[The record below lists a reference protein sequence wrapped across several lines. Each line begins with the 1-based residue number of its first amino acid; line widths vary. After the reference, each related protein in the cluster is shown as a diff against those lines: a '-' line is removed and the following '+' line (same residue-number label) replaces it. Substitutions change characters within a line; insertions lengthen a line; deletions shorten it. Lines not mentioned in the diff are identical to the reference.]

1 METLIKCLMPYQYAE
16 ALIEWGRNKMADAI
30 INTLMNMFDFLNDTL
45 ENCLKLLIVDPIDN
59 ADMSHLYDFLN
70 VSVEVFMAF
79 AFSLSAIFFLIGFYQ
94 DILERKGH
102 CDFSFIIVSFMKLG
116 LTQQVIKHSGEL
128 FVYIAKI
135 CNSIAEQISK
145 VEDASITSINLDTIH
160 ESLVK
165 LNLTELSTIQTEMFI
180 IKLIIYL
187 LYFAIIV
194 STYYRAIML
203 VLYRI
208 LAPLALAGIS
218 GKRGFDGC
226 KVFVKS
232 YITVCLQ
239 GTAII
244 LSFIAYKYLL
254 LDIMDMSVASFDYIW
269 KLVISTA
276 VLTSLVIGSQSFV
289 AKVVGD

>member
-1 METLIKCLMPYQYAE
+1 METLIRCILPYSVSE
-16 ALIEWGRNKMADAI
+16 PIIEWGRNKMADSI
-30 INTLMNMFDFLNDTL
+30 ISTLNNMFKFLNTIL

-59 ADMSHLYDFLN
+59 PDMSHLYEFLN

-79 AFSLSAIFFLIGFYQ
+79 AFAISAIYFLIGFYQ
-94 DILERKGH
+94 DILDRKGH

-116 LTQQVIKHSGEL
+116 LAQQVIKHSGEI

-145 VEDASITSINLDTIH
+145 IDNASITNIDLNAMHDQ
-160 ESLVK
+160 LVN
-165 LNLTELSTIQTEMFI
+165 LNLTELSTMQTELFI
-180 IKLIIYL
+180 IKLIVYL

-194 STYYRAIML
+194 STYYRAIIL

-208 LAPLALAGIS
+208 VAPLALACIS
-218 GKRGFDGC
+218 GKRGFEGC
-226 KVFVKS
+226 KGFVKS
-232 YITVCLQ
+232 YATVCLQ

-254 LDIMDMSVASFDYIW
+254 LDIMDMSIASFDYIW

-276 VLTSLVIGSQSFV
+276 VLTSLVIGSQAFV

>member
-1 METLIKCLMPYQYAE
+1 M
-16 ALIEWGRNKMADAI
+16 
-30 INTLMNMFDFLNDTL
+30 
-45 ENCLKLLIVDPIDN
+45 
-59 ADMSHLYDFLN
+59 
-70 VSVEVFMAF
+70 
-79 AFSLSAIFFLIGFYQ
+79 
-94 DILERKGH
+94 
-102 CDFSFIIVSFMKLG
+102 
-116 LTQQVIKHSGEL
+116 
-128 FVYIAKI
+128 
-135 CNSIAEQISK
+135 
-145 VEDASITSINLDTIH
+145 
-160 ESLVK
+160 
-165 LNLTELSTIQTEMFI
+165 QTEMFI

-194 STYYRAIML
+194 STYYSAIML

-289 AKVVGD
+289 AKVAGD

>member
-1 METLIKCLMPYQYAE
+1 METLIKCLLPYQYAE
-16 ALIEWGRNKMADAI
+16 PLIEWGRNKMADSI
-30 INTLMNMFDFLNDTL
+30 IKTLSKMFDFLNDTL

-102 CDFSFIIVSFMKLG
+102 CDFSFIVVSFMKLG
-116 LTQQVIKHSGEL
+116 LTQQIIKHSGEL

-145 VEDASITSINLDTIH
+145 VEDASITSIDLTTIH

-218 GKRGFDGC
+218 GKRGVDGC

>member
-1 METLIKCLMPYQYAE
+1 
-16 ALIEWGRNKMADAI
+16 
-30 INTLMNMFDFLNDTL
+30 
-45 ENCLKLLIVDPIDN
+45 
-59 ADMSHLYDFLN
+59 
-70 VSVEVFMAF
+70 
-79 AFSLSAIFFLIGFYQ
+79 
-94 DILERKGH
+94 
-102 CDFSFIIVSFMKLG
+102 MKLG

-135 CNSIAEQISK
+135 FNSIAEQISK
-145 VEDASITSINLDTIH
+145 VEDANITSID
-160 ESLVK
+160 
-165 LNLTELSTIQTEMFI
+165 LTELSTMQTVMFI
-180 IKLIIYL
+180 IKLIIYI

-239 GTAII
+239 RTAII

-254 LDIMDMSVASFDYIW
+254 LDIMDMSIASFDYIW

>member
-1 METLIKCLMPYQYAE
+1 
-16 ALIEWGRNKMADAI
+16 
-30 INTLMNMFDFLNDTL
+30 
-45 ENCLKLLIVDPIDN
+45 
-59 ADMSHLYDFLN
+59 
-70 VSVEVFMAF
+70 
-79 AFSLSAIFFLIGFYQ
+79 
-94 DILERKGH
+94 
-102 CDFSFIIVSFMKLG
+102 MKLG

-135 CNSIAEQISK
+135 FNSIAEQISK
-145 VEDASITSINLDTIH
+145 VEDANITSID
-160 ESLVK
+160 
-165 LNLTELSTIQTEMFI
+165 LTELSTMQTEMFI
-180 IKLIIYL
+180 IKLIIYI

-239 GTAII
+239 RTAII

-254 LDIMDMSVASFDYIW
+254 LDNLMLVHIINYLFHYYFYKTLKIYIYHYFRAYL
-269 KLVISTA
+269 KI
-276 VLTSLVIGSQSFV
+276 FR
-289 AKVVGD
+289 